1 MTIFLHTNDPLNND
15 TTNSPHNYQ
24 ESISTNANSNH
35 HININS
41 SQPTIIIMPGT
52 NLDNQN
58 QLQQILNHFSS
69 TSNSQRRL

>member
-1 MTIFLHTNDPLNND
+1 KLP
-15 TTNSPHNYQ
+15 SPSH
-24 ESISTNANSNH
+24 ANIYPPFS
-35 HININS
+35 ININS